1 MWSSEDF
8 PGADHVAWPY
18 LIRARY
24 QFEVDAVIASLVARA
39 ALVVAPRGFGS
50 QVAKAAIESTRLGG
64 GREEAPAESRIAM
77 LNLVADWDGDLCPK
91 PRPWPHLDELTEI
104 GDPTIVIVLERALQ
118 LLDAAGREQLQQP
131 LGSVLEQG
139 GFEQRAA

>member
-8 PGADHVAWPY
+8 PGAEHVAWPY

-24 QFEVDAVIASLVARA
+24 QFEVDAVIASMVARA
-39 ALVVAPRGFGS
+39 AVVVAPRGVGA
-50 QVAKAAIESTRLGG
+50 QIAKAAVEATKLGG
-64 GREEAPAESRIAM
+64 GREEAAAESRIAM

-104 GDPTIVIVLERALQ
+104 GDPSIVIVIERSLAMLG
-118 LLDAAGREQLQQP
+118 AAGSEQLQKV
-131 LGSVLEQG
+131 LGSALEQV

>member
-24 QFEVDAVIASLVARA
+24 QFEVDAVIASMVARA
-39 ALVVAPRGFGS
+39 ALVVAPRGFGT

-64 GREEAPAESRIAM
+64 GREEAPAEGRIAM

-91 PRPWPHLDELTEI
+91 PRPWPHLDELTEL

-118 LLDAAGREQLQQP
+118 LLSVAGSEQLQKV
-131 LGSVLEQG
+131 LGAALEQG
-139 GFEQRAA
+139 GFEQQAA